1 MGYCYADIKTSENY
15 KGYDL
20 FSYNCVQ
27 VSMEVLLKGVF
38 SDVSENLREVISEE
52 STNYRPNE
60 VYKKT
65 DESKVCSFFL
75 K

>member
-1 MGYCYADIKTSENY
+1 MGYYYVDIKNSEKC

-52 STNYRPNE
+52 STNYRPNKI
-60 VYKKT
+60 YKKLM
-65 DESKVCSFFL
+65 KVRFVRSF
-75 K
+75 